1 MADNAV
7 PVSSQPEVQSEQEKL
22 KYLTFVQEAA
32 KQAVPYASKAY
43 DHAKE
48 NSGSLKPGVEA
59 IEGTLKTV
67 VGPARDTFHNVPADV
82 LKFVD
87 RKVEESVTK
96 AMASSVATE
105 IKSHGVM
112 ETASGFAKTAYTKM
126 EPTAKELHVKYE
138 PVAEQHAAS
147 AWHSLNKM
155 PMFRSVAKVVI
166 PTAAFLSEKYNETV
180 QHTAEEGYQVSSY
193 LPLVPTEKI
202 AKVFKA
208 PDEPE
213 VELEPEHVV
222 HSGEE
227 GAVVAH

>member
-1 MADNAV
+1 MAENAV
-7 PVSSQPEVQSEQEKL
+7 PISNQPEVQSQEEKL

-32 KQAVPYASKAY
+32 KNAVPYASRAY
-43 DHAKE
+43 DYAKE

-59 IEGTLKTV
+59 IEDTLKTV
-67 VGPARDTFHNVPADV
+67 ITPTLHTFNDVPVKA

-87 RKVEESVTK
+87 RKVDESVAK
-96 AMASSVATE
+96 AMSTTVANE
-105 IKSHGVM
+105 IKNHGVV
-112 ETASGFAKTAYTKM
+112 ETASGLAKSAYTIM
-126 EPTAKELHVKYE
+126 EPTAKELLVKYE
-138 PVAEQHAAS
+138 PVVEERAAS
-147 AWHSLNKM
+147 AWQSLNKM
-155 PMFRSVAKVVI
+155 ALFRNVAKVVV

-180 QHTAEEGYQVSSY
+180 QKTAEEGYQVSSY

-208 PDEPE
+208 PEGE
-213 VELEPEHVV
+213 TELEPEAVV